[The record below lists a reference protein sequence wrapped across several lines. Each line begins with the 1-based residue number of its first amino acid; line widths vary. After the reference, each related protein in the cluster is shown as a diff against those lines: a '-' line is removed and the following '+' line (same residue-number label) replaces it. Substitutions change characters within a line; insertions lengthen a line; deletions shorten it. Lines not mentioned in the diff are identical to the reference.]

1 MLFDDMAVV
10 GNAAD
15 VVGTKLGGSI
25 DSHQVVLRINSYD
38 VKSRPVDT
46 GMRVDIVSLCF
57 ARFVVENAL
66 PFSSSQHMKVDH
78 LMTPYPVGYHNMELV
93 SAYMRRIGKRVDD
106 LNFWIDGDGFWK
118 EVGKYAER
126 SDLYLGLD
134 SERARIR
141 PTTGLLSYLYIR
153 RMRPNAKITLYGF
166 GLRNEKENPD
176 RFDMSAVKMWEY
188 HDLALERSILQEEA
202 KSGHCII
209 G

>member
-66 PFSSSQHMKVDH
+66 PF
-78 LMTPYPVGYHNMELV
+78 PV
-93 SAYMRRIGKRVDD
+93 
-106 LNFWIDGDGFWK
+106 
-118 EVGKYAER
+118 R
-126 SDLYLGLD
+126 S
-134 SERARIR
+134 
-141 PTTGLLSYLYIR
+141 T
-153 RMRPNAKITLYGF
+153 
-166 GLRNEKENPD
+166 
-176 RFDMSAVKMWEY
+176 
-188 HDLALERSILQEEA
+188 
-202 KSGHCII
+202 
-209 G
+209 